1 MPFYIG
7 LGKKRINRLK
17 DNSKIS
23 AIYERA
29 YSKSRRSDIWLA
41 LVKTTEYDVEIL
53 FETDSYDEACLK
65 EIEFIGIHGRL
76 DLKSGSLVNLTDGS
90 NTNGNYI
97 YPQERLYKLSENMK
111 GNKLMLGRKIPKDVT
126 EKRIKSI
133 QKSVIQCDIH
143 GNKIKEWVSAKIAS
157 ETGFNTGH
165 ISSCCKGK
173 RKSHGGFIWKYKNN

>member
-7 LGKKRINRLK
+7 LGKKRINRIK

-41 LVKTTEYDVEIL
+41 LVNTTEYDVEIL

-65 EIEFIGIHGRL
+65 EIEFIRIHGRL
-76 DLKSGSLVNLTDGS
+76 DLNLGSLVNLTDGS

-97 YPQERLYKLSENMK
+97 YPQERLDKLSENMK

-157 ETGFNTGH
+157 EAGFNTGH